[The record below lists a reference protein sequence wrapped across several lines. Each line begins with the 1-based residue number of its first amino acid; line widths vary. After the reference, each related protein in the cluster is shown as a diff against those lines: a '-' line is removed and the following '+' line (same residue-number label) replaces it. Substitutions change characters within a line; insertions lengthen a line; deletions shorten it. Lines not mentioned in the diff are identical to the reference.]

1 MTGYWLALK
10 RWVGKLKG
18 DIFALYYAARDP
30 GTPWQVKLFVATV
43 VAYAFSPIDLIPDF
57 IPLIGYLDD
66 LILLPLGI
74 ALAIRWVPA
83 QVMAACRLRAV
94 QMLHEG
100 RPVSWI
106 AGTVVVMV
114 WLALALG
121 CGVWLYQT
129 YSSSMFL

>member
-1 MTGYWLALK
+1 MAGYWAALK

-18 DIFALYYAARDP
+18 EIFALYYAARDP
-30 GTPWQVKLFVATV
+30 GTPWQAKLFVATV

-83 QVMAACRLRAV
+83 QVMAVCRLRAA
-94 QMLHEG
+94 QTLQNS
-100 RPVSWI
+100 RPVSWV
-106 AGTVVVMV
+106 AGTVVVV
-114 WLALALG
+114 IWLTLALAG
-121 CGVWLYQT
+121 GTWLYQM
-129 YSSSMFL
+129 YRV